1 MQCLCNNQCLTD
13 IVLNK
18 HFVKIEDIC
27 ENYETVKIVIDSFNI
42 LKKQKIRYRF
52 KKKFPKKYN
61 KVIFQEKKQTKFF

>member
-42 LKKQKIRYRF
+42 LKKQKILDTDLE
-52 KKKFPKKYN
+52 KN
-61 KVIFQEKKQTKFF
+61 FQKNIIK

>member
-27 ENYETVKIVIDSFNI
+27 ENYETEDSDR
-42 LKKQKIRYRF
+42 Q
-52 KKKFPKKYN
+52 
-61 KVIFQEKKQTKFF
+61 FQYIEKTKD